1 MNNPLFLFLTLA
13 LFSLHLPSASQ
24 NVIAAEAEK
33 VALLPEGSGT
43 ITIRIAGLRNTNGNL
58 SVALFDAKKGFP
70 GKFENAIRKAVVPAA
85 GTEHFAVFGDVPFGR
100 YAVAVR
106 HDENGNG
113 KLDANILGMPKEGV
127 GTSNNPKSKF
137 GPPSFDDAAFL
148 LDSDSRELVVNLRY
162 L

>member
-1 MNNPLFLFLTLA
+1 MMKSVLLFLSLIMMSLQLPVA
-13 LFSLHLPSASQ
+13 LQ
-24 NVIAAEAEK
+24 NVIAAEAEN
-33 VALLPEGSGT
+33 VAVPAGTGT

-70 GKFENAIRKAVVPAA
+70 GKFENAIRKTVVPAA
-85 GTEHFAVFGDVPFGR
+85 GNEHVVAFSDVPFGR

-137 GPPSFDDAAFL
+137 GPPSFDDAAFV
-148 LDSDSRELVVNLRY
+148 LDRDTRELVVNLRY

>member
-1 MNNPLFLFLTLA
+1 MKRSLWIGIIA
-13 LFSLHLPSASQ
+13 LLSLHLPSASKY
-24 NVIAAEAEK
+24 VIAAEA
-33 VALLPEGSGT
+33 AGSGT

-113 KLDANILGMPKEGV
+113 KLDTNILGMPKEGV

>member
-1 MNNPLFLFLTLA
+1 MALLSLPL
-13 LFSLHLPSASQ
+13 SVASR
-24 NVIAAEAEK
+24 NVIASEPVKAEIPAS
-33 VALLPEGSGT
+33 SGT

-137 GPPSFDDAAFL
+137 GPPSFPDAAFL
-148 LDSDSRELVVNLRY
+148 LDQKGMELIVSLRY
-162 L
+162 F